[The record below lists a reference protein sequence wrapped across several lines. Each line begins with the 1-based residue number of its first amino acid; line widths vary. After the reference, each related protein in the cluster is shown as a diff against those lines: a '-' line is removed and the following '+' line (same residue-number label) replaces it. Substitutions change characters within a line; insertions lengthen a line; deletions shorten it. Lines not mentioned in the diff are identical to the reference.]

1 MPRQRMD
8 DSFAGD
14 FLFKVSLGGGSLAF
28 GEPLM
33 AKNEQTKFTEAASKM
48 QNPQMSKYTYTRF
61 RKAFLNKI

>member
-1 MPRQRMD
+1 MLLSVRMPRQRMD

-33 AKNEQTKFTEAASKM
+33 AKNEQTMLPVFASD
-48 QNPQMSKYTYTRF
+48 
-61 RKAFLNKI
+61 KIYLY

>member
-33 AKNEQTKFTEAASKM
+33 AKNEQTMLPVFASD
-48 QNPQMSKYTYTRF
+48 
-61 RKAFLNKI
+61 KIYLY

>member
-14 FLFKVSLGGGSLAF
+14 FLFKESLGGEGGLAF

-33 AKNEQTKFTEAASKM
+33 AKNEQTMLPVFASD
-48 QNPQMSKYTYTRF
+48 
-61 RKAFLNKI
+61 KIYLY